1 MKILFVVRTL
11 GEGGASKQLAMT
23 ANALAS
29 FGHDV
34 SIFSYYSNAPFQK
47 LNETIKYIPQ
57 KKLSSSKLSEYLF
70 SAFRVRRVI
79 KEEHPDV
86 VVGWRCNAGCFSVL
100 AAIGLK
106 CKVVFSERTDPY
118 MEKSLALKISAWICG
133 FSDGGVFQLEA
144 VRKYYKSLYSKS
156 IVIPNPID
164 YKCDRD
170 DRKIDYE
177 KRPLKIAFV
186 GRMFMPQKRQDIA
199 LAAFEIFSKD
209 FPDFELHFYGDG
221 RDLSKVKAIVS
232 EKKLEKKVFLHGI
245 IKNITDEIRD
255 ARMLLLT
262 SDYEGIPNVIL
273 EAFAAGVPVVS
284 TDCSP
289 GGAKFL
295 IGDDENGLLAPIGD
309 AKAIAQKMT
318 KLVDDFQLASK
329 YIENGRRK
337 LQEFVPEEIC
347 KNWEKYL
354 LGIVEGDFL

>member
-1 MKILFVVRTL
+1 MKFLFVVRTL

-34 SIFSYYSNAPFQK
+34 SIFSYYSKDSFQK

-79 KEEHPDV
+79 KEERPDV

-156 IVIPNPID
+156 VVIPNPID
-164 YKCDRD
+164 YKFDRD

-177 KRPLKIAFV
+177 KRPLKVAFV

-221 RDLSKVKAIVS
+221 RDLLKVKTIVS
-232 EKKLEKKVFLHGI
+232 EKRLEKKVFFHGI
-245 IKNITDEIRD
+245 IKNVIDEIRD

-273 EAFAAGVPVVS
+273 EAFVAGVPVVS

-295 IGDDENGLLAPIGD
+295 IGDDECGSLAPVRAPI
-309 AKAIAQKMT
+309 AIAKKMKEIACDEDVAKKMIANEQK
-318 KLVDDFQLASK
+318 KLSLFTPHE
-329 YIENGRRK
+329 IFRK
-337 LQEFVPEEIC
+337 
-347 KNWEKYL
+347 WEGFL
-354 LGIVEGDFL
+354 LDTVRGD

>member
-1 MKILFVVRTL
+1 MKFLFVVRTL

-34 SIFSYYSNAPFQK
+34 SIFSYYSKDPFQK

-79 KEEHPDV
+79 KEERPDV

-199 LAAFEIFSKD
+199 LAAFEIFSKN

-232 EKKLEKKVFLHGI
+232 EKKLEKKVLFHGI
-245 IKNITDEIRD
+245 IKNVIDEIRD

-262 SDYEGIPNVIL
+262 SDYEGIPNVVL
-273 EAFAAGVPVVS
+273 EAFVAGIPVVS

-289 GGAKFL
+289 GGARFL
-295 IGDDENGLLAPIGD
+295 LGDDENGLLAPVGD
-309 AKAIAQKMT
+309 PIRVAQKMGEIADN
-318 KLVDDFQLASK
+318 LEEALRL
-329 YIENGRRK
+329 IRCGRERLK
-337 LQEFVPEEIC
+337 EFGPEKIFFR
-347 KNWEKYL
+347 WEDYL
-354 LGIVEGDFL
+354 KHVGRL

>member
-156 IVIPNPID
+156 VVIPNPID
-164 YKCDRD
+164 YKFDRD

-186 GRMFMPQKRQDIA
+186 GRMFMPQKRQDVA
-199 LAAFEIFSKD
+199 LSAFEIFLKD

-221 RDLSKVKAIVS
+221 QDLSKVKAIVS

-245 IKNITDEIRD
+245 IKNITDEIRN

-295 IGDDENGLLAPIGD
+295 IGDDENGLLAPVRSPV
-309 AKAIAQKMT
+309 AIAEKM
-318 KLVDDFQLASK
+318 KEVASDEDAAK
-329 YIENGRRK
+329 KMIVNGRKKLSSFAPHEIFRK
-337 LQEFVPEEIC
+337 
-347 KNWEKYL
+347 WE
-354 LGIVEGDFL
+354 DFLLDTVRSY